1 MHKRVQM
8 GQSKARKIVSHSSYF
23 NTDSFTREK
32 VNQMLKFIIEMPPEG
47 CSHTR
52 GHTMPFVAN
61 EIFNCEMASISQKFF
76 TPAAYA
82 SKDFTDL

>member
-1 MHKRVQM
+1 
-8 GQSKARKIVSHSSYF
+8 
-23 NTDSFTREK
+23 
-32 VNQMLKFIIEMPPEG
+32 MLKFIIEMPPEG

-61 EIFNCEMASISQKFF
+61 EIFNCEMAYISQKFF
-76 TPAAYA
+76 TPATYA